1 MGAPPLQIVR
11 DIRAAPPAP
20 GRQAGRSLLQNLLDW
35 GVLHPIDAA
44 RAQSLQ
50 AREDAHLRETL
61 LAHRMVTAREIAE
74 ATAAEWNT
82 TTVDL
87 EAEPPDP
94 RLIDLF
100 GPGEC
105 LKNGF
110 VPWRRFGTTLVLAT
124 ARPETTENKIRNLRD
139 TFEGCHIV
147 ITEEAGIEKAVASLR
162 RQQLVRNAEA
172 RVPAAESCRNWS
184 GWRLWPVL
192 LVLALFVVA
201 SAAAPLLVFQALV
214 AWATL
219 TLVLNMGLKAAAAG
233 MTLAEAR
240 KAKNPATAAATP
252 EIAKMPKVSIMVPL
266 FKEVAVIAELVKNLR
281 CLDYPKELLD
291 ILLIVEADD
300 QKTRDRLASKTLPF
314 WIRTI
319 VVPEGTLKTKPR
331 ALNYALD
338 FCKGSIIGIY
348 DAEDAPAA
356 DQIRKVVRRF
366 HERGPE
372 VACLQG
378 VLDFYNARCNWLSRC
393 FAIEYAAWFRVIL
406 PGLERLGLAIPLGG
420 TTLFFRRAALENLG
434 AWDAHNVTE
443 DADIGIRLARHGYRA
458 EILETVT
465 KEEAVCRP
473 LPWIRQRS
481 RWLKGYAMTW
491 AVHMRSP
498 TRLFRD
504 LGARRFFGFQ
514 ILFLGTL
521 SQFALAPVLWS
532 FWLVVFGFPHPLA
545 GTAPVW
551 LFGVLAAL
559 FFLSEILN
567 IAIGVIAVR
576 GAAHRWLIPWVPT
589 LHLYF
594 PLGALAAYKGLWEI
608 ISKPFYWDKTDHG
621 IYLRASPLPTP
632 AWQEDGDLT

>member
-1 MGAPPLQIVR
+1 M
-11 DIRAAPPAP
+11 
-20 GRQAGRSLLQNLLDW
+20 
-35 GVLHPIDAA
+35 
-44 RAQSLQ
+44 
-50 AREDAHLRETL
+50 
-61 LAHRMVTAREIAE
+61 LA
-74 ATAAEWNT
+74 
-82 TTVDL
+82 
-87 EAEPPDP
+87 
-94 RLIDLF
+94 
-100 GPGEC
+100 
-105 LKNGF
+105 
-110 VPWRRFGTTLVLAT
+110 
-124 ARPETTENKIRNLRD
+124 
-139 TFEGCHIV
+139 
-147 ITEEAGIEKAVASLR
+147 
-162 RQQLVRNAEA
+162 
-172 RVPAAESCRNWS
+172 
-184 GWRLWPVL
+184 
-192 LVLALFVVA
+192 A
-201 SAAAPLLVFQALV
+201 SAAAPLLVFQALA

-240 KAKNPATAAATP
+240 KTKNPVTTPAAP

-348 DAEDAPAA
+348 DAEDAPAT
-356 DQIRKVVRRF
+356 DQIRNVVRRF

-393 FAIEYAAWFRVIL
+393 FAIEYAAWFRIIL
-406 PGLERLGLAIPLGG
+406 PGLEHLGLAIPLGG

-465 KEEAVCRP
+465 REEAVCRS

-532 FWLVVFGFPHPLA
+532 FWLVVFGLPASARWHGPCMAFRGIGRALLTQRDTEYRDRSYCRARRGTSLA
-545 GTAPVW
+545 DPV
-551 LFGVLAAL
+551 GSDAAL
-559 FFLSEILN
+559 LFS
-567 IAIGVIAVR
+567 AR
-576 GAAHRWLIPWVPT
+576 GPGRL
-589 LHLYF
+589 
-594 PLGALAAYKGLWEI
+594 
-608 ISKPFYWDKTDHG
+608 
-621 IYLRASPLPTP
+621 
-632 AWQEDGDLT
+632 